1 MLPAM
6 DAEQRLAHDAQ
17 HQHGLVTRAQVRAAG
32 LSARQVTRRLERGRW
47 QVVRR
52 GVYAGGW
59 VPPSWEQAVLA
70 VVLAVGQPCAASRAT
85 AARLWDLPIPRAD
98 AIDVLTLSCRRVR
111 LEAVH
116 QQRVDEYHLEDVTVH
131 RRIPVTTVARTLVDC
146 APGLSAPALGRAVD
160 EALRRKL
167 LQVPDLVAC
176 VDRLPPVGRRR
187 LVGIRQ
193 VLAERVPGYR
203 PVANDWERWLARVLH
218 DGGLRAP
225 VRQLR
230 VDVGG
235 RRRFLDFAYPS
246 ERIGIEFDGFA
257 EHGLLRSTF
266 DDDRAR
272 GNDLRLAGWLVLHF
286 TSRSSARD
294 IVETVDR
301 ALRQRRSA

>member
-1 MLPAM
+1 
-6 DAEQRLAHDAQ
+6 
-17 HQHGLVTRAQVRAAG
+17 
-32 LSARQVTRRLERGRW
+32 VTRRLERGRW

-218 DGGLRAP
+218 DGGLR
-225 VRQLR
+225 
-230 VDVGG
+230 
-235 RRRFLDFAYPS
+235 